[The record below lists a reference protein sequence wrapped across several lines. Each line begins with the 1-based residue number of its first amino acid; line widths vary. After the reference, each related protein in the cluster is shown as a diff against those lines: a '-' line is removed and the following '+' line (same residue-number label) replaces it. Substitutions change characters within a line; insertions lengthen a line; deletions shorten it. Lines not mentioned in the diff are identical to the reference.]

1 MATGNRSA
9 QETNILRE
17 VNAFITQS
25 GGGSIILKG
34 RNGFEIRD
42 VVALAEDPLGDKSA
56 ADLIVSTSSGTNY
69 KISCKQHNPINFA
82 GAGLKSFVDDIQM
95 KLWMNKVLRKVA
107 EKLNLY
113 VKPSRDKAM
122 DRIGSYLI
130 DDIQRN
136 SINAPLD
143 RVTQDK
149 IKEEY
154 DKILS
159 MVIPD
164 IYIKIPDS
172 MRLEIFTATN
182 VGGPI
187 NYYILNGNAN
197 SFSTDIQ
204 TKTITINDC
213 DILSTG
219 KMVKSGETL
228 YLVIRKRRA
237 DQLFSLKDNRGNF
250 LRTKDGFLRIFSKS
264 LSKSDIGARV
274 QIREKEQLPKKL
286 KDAIIQ
292 GTAIKTTNVTA
303 NSIILEID

>member
-1 MATGNRSA
+1 MSGNRSA

-17 VNAFITQS
+17 VNKFIIAA
-25 GGGSIILKG
+25 GGPVIIKG

-42 VVALAEDPLGDKSA
+42 VSSLIEDFLGDKSA
-56 ADLIVSTSSGTNY
+56 ADLIVSTSSGVNY

-82 GAGLKSFVDDIQM
+82 GAGLKSFVDDIEM

-107 EKLNLY
+107 TELNSY
-113 VKPSRDKAM
+113 FKPYKDQAM
-122 DRIGSYLI
+122 NRIGNYLI
-130 DDIQRN
+130 ADIQKN
-136 SINAPLD
+136 PANAPLD
-143 RVTQDK
+143 KSTEEK
-149 IKEEY
+149 IKNEY
-154 DKILS
+154 DKLLS
-159 MVIPD
+159 VVIPD
-164 IYIKIPDS
+164 VYIKIPDS
-172 MRLEIFTATN
+172 MRLEIFTAAN

-187 NYYILNGNAN
+187 NYYILNGSAN
-197 SFSTDIQ
+197 SFSTDTQ
-204 TKTITINDC
+204 AKTITINDC
-213 DILSTG
+213 DILSTN